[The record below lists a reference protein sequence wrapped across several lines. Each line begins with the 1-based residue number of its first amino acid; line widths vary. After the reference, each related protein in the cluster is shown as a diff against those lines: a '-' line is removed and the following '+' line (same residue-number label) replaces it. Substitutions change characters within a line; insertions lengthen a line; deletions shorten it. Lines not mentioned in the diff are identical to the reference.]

1 MSVSFNKPCKSGYVP
16 VCRRASSA
24 IITNFT
30 YVEGQDLAYNDLV
43 GITQLI
49 ISGLLTTEN
58 VEIGMPSQST
68 LLQLFKNPVDNQLL
82 SFYVVNATGFQLSD
96 TPASP
101 HSLVLSIPATDSAEG
116 SRVNIAG
123 DTTVLIT
130 LQILS
135 TVNPWVSMSAALIG
149 ETSGGINGAT
159 PVLNQLG
166 CRVPSQYGVENSD
179 TFLIIDALAESIK
192 QISRTLNKT
201 AYTPLPPI
209 PTTQGNLSF
218 FNSSTDELKIY
229 VNSLSFVGEGFVSGL
244 LATVAAGATF
254 VVVPTIKSFN
264 DGPYSFTA
272 FPTSETLL
280 PGFDYRFGTRFIITF
295 EVMNS
300 SNVICDRYGVYTVPP
315 GLGQTLQDG
324 PHAQCALTSSA
335 LQFTPTQS
343 SGFNISMKVK
353 PSLATAISTLVLS
366 ATSTNAVTFA
376 NDTIAPKLQTT
387 TSGSYAITL
396 GATA

>member
-179 TFLIIDALAESIK
+179 TLLMINTLVESVKAITISLSNNTYNRLPAIPNTRSSIK
-192 QISRTLNKT
+192 
-201 AYTPLPPI
+201 
-209 PTTQGNLSF
+209 F
-218 FNSSTDELKIY
+218 VNSSTQELKIY
-229 VNSLSFVGEGFVSGL
+229 VNSLSLVGVTWENGLVQTVAVGESYEII
-244 LATVAAGATF
+244 
-254 VVVPTIKSFN
+254 PKIQSFN

-272 FPTSETLL
+272 FPTSDTLL

-295 EVMNS
+295 DVVNPG
-300 SNVICDRYGVYTVPP
+300 NVLCDQYGVHTVPP

-324 PHAQCALTSSA
+324 PHAQCALASSA
-335 LQFTPTQS
+335 LQFTPIQS
-343 SGFNISMKVK
+343 SGFNISMKVT
-353 PSLATAISTLVLS
+353 PALATAISTVVLS
-366 ATSTNAVTFA
+366 ATSSNAVTFA
-376 NDTIAPKLQTT
+376 NDTVVPKIQTT
-387 TSGSYAITL
+387 VCGAYVITM
-396 GATA
+396 GATG